1 MDDIKP
7 SLIDFVSGED
17 FWKNVLV
24 VESFAYLEPLRQ
36 KFPSANIFFVSDK
49 EIDFENVFDAK
60 IFILDYRE
68 EKLPF
73 DQEFFDAIIG
83 DLTLEVVTNPQ
94 DIAAGFS
101 TFIKQTGCWITSF
114 RNIRHWKILEKL
126 MRGVFGG
133 IVSRLYTR
141 IEFER
146 LLYASFYK
154 NVKFL
159 PLKKKSPPEMLE
171 RLINCGFDNFDDDLQ
186 TEFWLVRAERSMP
199 ELALLKSMFSH
210 EIRADFSRILHRIE
224 YDVAI
229 EDSVKDFW
237 QIFDSEGIFPD
248 YAAAFIRSVVV
259 HRENFWLN
267 MKKYSARAELEEIID
282 EAESLYDFD
291 TGNRLL

>member
-1 MDDIKP
+1 MEDIK
-7 SLIDFVSGED
+7 SGLIDFVSGED
-17 FWKNVLV
+17 LWKNVLV

-141 IEFER
+141 TEFER

-199 ELALLKSMFSH
+199 ELALLKSMFSP
-210 EIRADFSRILHRIE
+210 EIRANFSRILHRIE

-259 HRENFWLN
+259 HRENFWQN